1 MSAKRSTASVPD
13 PATLAPEVKCSHCP
27 GSRCCTYVTQ
37 AIDTPR
43 KMADFDILLWQL
55 AHRNVEIYQDE
66 DGWYLTF
73 LTPCRFL
80 QADGRCGIYE
90 SRPQICRDHSND
102 YCEFDADPAD
112 DFRHYFRS
120 YEELDAYCR
129 ERFRNWD
136 RRFEKWAKKKGR

>member
-1 MSAKRSTASVPD
+1 MSAKRSFPD
-13 PATLAPEVKCSHCP
+13 PAALPPEVKCAHCP

-43 KMADFDILLWQL
+43 AMADFDILLWQL
-55 AHRNVEIYQDE
+55 AHEKVEVYQDE

-80 QADGRCGIYE
+80 EADGRCGIYAT
-90 SRPQICRDHSND
+90 RPRICRDHDND
-102 YCEFDADPAD
+102 WCEFDADPAD
-112 DFRHYFRS
+112 DFKQYFRN

-129 ERFRNWD
+129 KRFKGWD
-136 RRFEKWAKKKGR
+136 KWKEQKRKD